1 MKNKNIYKDLNNR
14 DIDRIIGMAWEDR
27 TPLEAIKQQFNL
39 DEAMVI
45 KLMRLQL
52 KSSSFKRWRKRVNGR
67 KTKHINLINQKIFR
81 FKSKAQRHISNNK
94 ISKRI

>member
-27 TPLEAIKQQFNL
+27 TPFEAIKQQFNL

-67 KTKHINLINQKIFR
+67 KTKHLNLINQKIIS
-81 FKSKAQRHISNNK
+81 FKIKAKRHISNNK